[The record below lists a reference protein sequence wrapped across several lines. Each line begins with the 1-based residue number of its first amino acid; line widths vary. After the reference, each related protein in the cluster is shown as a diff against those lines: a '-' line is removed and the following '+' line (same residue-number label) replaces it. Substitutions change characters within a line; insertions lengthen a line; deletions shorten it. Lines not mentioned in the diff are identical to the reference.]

1 MKVTKM
7 SRAIMPSMI
16 NTHGIMFGGILLQ
29 WMDEVS
35 GIEVMRFL
43 DGMAITAAV
52 ERVDFK
58 HPIPEGAFVDVE
70 ARVLSVGNTSMR
82 VRVTVTIDAPECD
95 ILAAEAVFVYVALD
109 EQRRPK
115 KITRVPESLDGAL
128 DIP

>member
-35 GIEVMRFL
+35 GIEAMRFV
-43 DGMAITAAV
+43 GGAATTAAV
-52 ERVDFK
+52 ERVDFRR
-58 HPIPEGAFVDVE
+58 PIPAGAFVDVE
-70 ARVLSVGNTSMR
+70 ARVISVGNTSMR
-82 VRVTVTIDAPECD
+82 IRVTATIDAPDED
-95 ILAAEAVFVYVALD
+95 ILAAEAMFVYVALD

-115 KITRVPESLDGAL
+115 KITRVPEPLDGVS